1 MRYKNPEK
9 MKQIEDYINVQYF
22 EHNNIPTVQQISDN
36 VGLSAS
42 TVQGYLYEMQ
52 EKGILVLTGGWKS
65 VRTRRMLKDGTG
77 NIKVA
82 VLGRI
87 ACGEPLFAEENIEGF
102 VTMSKDLLGSGE
114 FFALWARGNSMINAG
129 INDGDLV
136 IVRRQEDA
144 ENGQIVVAL
153 CDNENATLKRLYKDE
168 KLHKIRLHPEN
179 DEMDDMIF
187 DDIQIQ
193 GVAIKV
199 LKDIK

>member
-9 MKQIEDYINVQYF
+9 MKQIEDYINAQYF

-87 ACGEPLFAEENIEGF
+87 ACGEPLFAEENIESF
-102 VTMSKDLLGSGE
+102 VTLSKDLLGSGE

-193 GVAIKV
+193 GMTIKV
-199 LKDIK
+199 LKNVE

>member
-9 MKQIEDYINVQYF
+9 MKQIEDYINAQYF

-65 VRTRRMLKDGTG
+65 VRTRRMLKDSTG
-77 NIKVA
+77 NIKIA

-87 ACGEPLFAEENIEGF
+87 ACGEPLFAEGNIESF
-102 VTMSKDLLGSGE
+102 VTLSKDLLGSGE

-199 LKDIK
+199 LKNVE

>member
-9 MKQIEDYINVQYF
+9 MKQIEDYINAQYF

-87 ACGEPLFAEENIEGF
+87 ACGEPLFAEENIESF
-102 VTMSKDLLGSGE
+102 VTLSKDLLGSGE

-179 DEMDDMIF
+179 EEMDDMIF

-199 LKDIK
+199 LKNVE

>member
-9 MKQIEDYINVQYF
+9 MKQIEDYINAQYF

-87 ACGEPLFAEENIEGF
+87 ACGEPLFAEENIESF
-102 VTMSKDLLGSGE
+102 VTLSKDLLGSGE

-199 LKDIK
+199 LKNVE

>member
-9 MKQIEDYINVQYF
+9 MKQIEDYINAQYF

-87 ACGEPLFAEENIEGF
+87 ACGEPLFAEENIESF
-102 VTMSKDLLGSGE
+102 VTLSKDLLGSGE

-179 DEMDDMIF
+179 YEMDDMIF

-199 LKDIK
+199 LKNVE

>member
-9 MKQIEDYINVQYF
+9 MKQIEDYINAQYF

-87 ACGEPLFAEENIEGF
+87 ACGEPLFAEENIESF
-102 VTMSKDLLGSGE
+102 VTLSKDLLGSGE

-179 DEMDDMIF
+179 DEMDDMLF

-199 LKDIK
+199 LKNVE

>member
-9 MKQIEDYINVQYF
+9 MKQIEDYINAQYF

-87 ACGEPLFAEENIEGF
+87 ACGEPLFAEENIESF
-102 VTMSKDLLGSGE
+102 VTLSKDLLGSGE

-179 DEMDDMIF
+179 DEMADMIF

-199 LKDIK
+199 LKNVE

>member
-199 LKDIK
+199 LKNVE

>member
-9 MKQIEDYINVQYF
+9 MKQIEDYINAQYF

-87 ACGEPLFAEENIEGF
+87 ACGEPLFAEGNIESF
-102 VTMSKDLLGSGE
+102 VTLSKDLLGSGE

-179 DEMDDMIF
+179 YEMDDMIF

-199 LKDIK
+199 LKNVE

>member
-9 MKQIEDYINVQYF
+9 MKQIEEYINAQYF

-87 ACGEPLFAEENIEGF
+87 ACGEPLFAEENIESF
-102 VTMSKDLLGSGE
+102 VTLSKDLLGSGE

-179 DEMDDMIF
+179 DEMDDMLF

-193 GVAIKV
+193 GVTIKV

>member
-9 MKQIEDYINVQYF
+9 MKQIEDYINAQYF

-87 ACGEPLFAEENIEGF
+87 ACGEPLFAEENIESF
-102 VTMSKDLLGSGE
+102 VTLSKDLLGSGE

-179 DEMDDMIF
+179 DDMDDMIF

-199 LKDIK
+199 LKNVE

>member
-1 MRYKNPEK
+1 MRYKNSEK
-9 MKQIEDYINVQYF
+9 MKQIEDYINAQYF

-87 ACGEPLFAEENIEGF
+87 ACGEPLFAEENIESF
-102 VTMSKDLLGSGE
+102 VTLSKDLLGSGE

-199 LKDIK
+199 LKNVE

>member
-9 MKQIEDYINVQYF
+9 MKQIEDYINAQYF

-42 TVQGYLYEMQ
+42 TVQGNLYEMQ

-87 ACGEPLFAEENIEGF
+87 ACGEPLFAEENIESF
-102 VTMSKDLLGSGE
+102 VTLSKDLLGSGE

-179 DEMDDMIF
+179 DEMDDMLF

-199 LKDIK
+199 LKNVE

>member
-87 ACGEPLFAEENIEGF
+87 ACGEPLFAEENIESF
-102 VTMSKDLLGSGE
+102 VTLSKDLLGSGE

-179 DEMDDMIF
+179 DDMDDMIF

-199 LKDIK
+199 LKNVE

>member
-9 MKQIEDYINVQYF
+9 MKQIEDYINAQYF

-87 ACGEPLFAEENIEGF
+87 ACGEPLFAEENIESF
-102 VTMSKDLLGSGE
+102 VTLSKDLLGNGE

-199 LKDIK
+199 LKNVE